1 MLDSIHDVGDLIRA
15 DLFVNISVRSKL
27 DVLRIGVGGDLDVIV
42 LIETKVEL
50 KVHRLDFVFKTEQ
63 RSVDIQLIEVFDFA
77 ASGLEV
83 EDAQQLLLVVV
94 SDEVCGAETVRREI

>member
-1 MLDSIHDVGDLIRA
+1 M
-15 DLFVNISVRSKL
+15 
-27 DVLRIGVGGDLDVIV
+27 IV
-42 LIETKVEL
+42 LIETKVKL

-63 RSVDIQLIEVFDFA
+63 RCVNIQLIEVLDFA

-94 SDEVCGAETVRREI
+94 SDEVCGAETIRREI

>member
-1 MLDSIHDVGDLIRA
+1 M
-15 DLFVNISVRSKL
+15 
-27 DVLRIGVGGDLDVIV
+27 IV

-63 RSVDIQLIEVFDFA
+63 RRINIQLIEVFDFA

-83 EDAQQLLLVVV
+83 ENAQQLLLVVV
-94 SDEVCGAETVRREI
+94 SDEICGAETIRREI